1 MLHLASLSFLS
12 VHIGCLSL
20 LCRAD
25 VIQLAEADTI
35 VEGWTP
41 PPAHGRHRRRVREL
55 FVEQSPLR
63 LSEIGQMVSEATATY
78 KVSVAEVR
86 LAVGFDDDRS

>member
-1 MLHLASLSFLS
+1 MRLGGSAGQVL
-12 VHIGCLSL
+12 
-20 LCRAD
+20 RA
-25 VIQLAEADTI
+25 
-35 VEGWTP
+35 GP
-41 PPAHGRHRRRVREL
+41 SAHGRHRRRVREL